1 MAVCSR
7 RCSTMVISS
16 LSTDPS
22 APAPPALFLDIG
34 QDGRLDKS
42 GSAPAVAT
50 GVHEDPR
57 AHRAGTALLA
67 TSGDGAAQAVG
78 QVCPRWPDLIIRT
91 LSRRKAERRQES
103 VYKVM
108 LFVRRKDGLTREQFR
123 RRYEEGH
130 APLARKVL
138 PQLRRYVRNYV
149 TDSPGWEADFDVIIE
164 FWFDSE
170 RDHQGGTGLLRLS
183 GWAGPG
189 PRRGGVHGQVVDA
202 QRGRQRGRGRGRDT
216 DLRRW
221 PSASERPARG
231 GRSP

>member
-1 MAVCSR
+1 
-7 RCSTMVISS
+7 MVISS

-34 QDGRLDKS
+34 QDGRLDES

-108 LFVRRKDGLTREQFR
+108 LSVRRKDGLTREQFR

-149 TDSPGWEADFDVIIE
+149 TDSPGWEADFDVITE

-170 RDHQGGTGLLRLS
+170 RDHQAVRAFYAS
-183 GWAGPG
+183 AD
-189 PRRGGVHGQVVDA
+189 GQVLV
-202 QRGRQRGRGRGRDT
+202 RDEAEFM
-216 DLRRW
+216 D
-221 PSASERPARG
+221 
-231 GRSP
+231 RSSMRSVAVNEDEDGDVTLT